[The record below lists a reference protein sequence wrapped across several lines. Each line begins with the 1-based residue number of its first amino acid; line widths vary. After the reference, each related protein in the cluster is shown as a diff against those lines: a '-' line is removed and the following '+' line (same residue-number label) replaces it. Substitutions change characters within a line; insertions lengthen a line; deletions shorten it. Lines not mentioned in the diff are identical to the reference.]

1 MENDADA
8 LALWAKCA
16 PGGSEESV
24 DFDRFCAE
32 FERCHTVELKQ
43 TLPADFALAL
53 RFVMFP
59 ESSTFTLG
67 QLKVSRGDFDLF
79 LKRLGPVVSQRQSRP
94 KYGRVAVHPCYHLRQ
109 PLLASAVGPVRLTT
123 P

>member
-59 ESSTFTLG
+59 ESSTFTSG

-79 LKRLGPVVSQRQSRP
+79 LKRLGPMSMAFRKMTQCFFYRGLSF
-94 KYGRVAVHPCYHLRQ
+94 
-109 PLLASAVGPVRLTT
+109 LLWLE
-123 P
+123 